1 MGLFL
6 PNGRCGW
13 GNGAALA
20 VNGGVVTDRIAL
32 VMALVI
38 FAATGADILLNDG
51 IASLFLLRK
60 LEHLIIY
67 LQFWR

>member
-1 MGLFL
+1 
-6 PNGRCGW
+6 
-13 GNGAALA
+13 
-20 VNGGVVTDRIAL
+20 VTDRIAL

>member
-13 GNGAALA
+13 GDGAAFT
-20 VNGGVVTDRIAL
+20 VNGGIVTDRIAL

-38 FAATGADILLNDG
+38 FAAIGADLLLNNG
-51 IASLFLLRK
+51 IALLFLLRK
-60 LEHLIIY
+60 LEHLIVY